1 MHPNSSTTGIP
12 DGEAGS
18 WPLFRTRVLDW
29 LVHETRTERFLDRIL
44 VEMCR
49 RIANSGIPLT
59 RASMHF
65 RLLHPQ
71 WMGARMVWRTGLDE
85 AEIDTFDFG
94 IETTP
99 QYLKSP
105 AHDIYCGTDEIRS
118 KLTDTGSGKQY
129 PLYDDLR
136 KDGLIEYLA
145 WPLEHTFGKRHV
157 VTFATDAKSGFG
169 EEHVSFLKDL
179 VPILSLVTEI
189 RAKNILSRTMLETY
203 VGPHASEQILAG
215 ATRRGSGTTVS
226 AAIMIC
232 DIRDFTALSDLWP
245 RDEVIGLLNTYFDA
259 MCEPIEARG
268 GEILKFMGDGLLA
281 VFPLSNPDACGNLLA
296 AIREGR
302 AAMDAFNSINEERGL
317 PVLRY
322 GVGVHVGDIMYGNIG
337 SRKRL
342 DFTAIG
348 PAVNVASRLES
359 LTKKVK
365 RPVLISG
372 AFAATA
378 GTSAEFEDL
387 GPFPL
392 RGLGQPVDV
401 LALLP

>member
-1 MHPNSSTTGIP
+1 MHSHSPPAGIP
-12 DGEAGS
+12 DGKAGS
-18 WPLFRTRVLDW
+18 WPLFRTEVLDW
-29 LVHETRTERFLDRIL
+29 LMHETRTERYIDRIL

-49 RIANSGIPLT
+49 RIADAGIPVT

-71 WMGARMVWRTGLDE
+71 WMGARMVWRTGLEE

-105 AHDIYCGTDEIRS
+105 AHDIYRGTEEIRS
-118 KLTDTGSGKQY
+118 KLGDPASGKQY

-136 KDGLIEYLA
+136 KEGLTEYLA

-157 VTFATDAKSGFG
+157 VTFATDADGGFG
-169 EEHVSFLKDL
+169 EEQVRYLKDL
-179 VPILSLVTEI
+179 VPVLSLVTEI
-189 RAKNILSRTMLETY
+189 RVKNILSRTFLETY

-245 RDEVIGLLNTYFDA
+245 RDDVIGLLNTYFDA

-281 VFPLSNPDACGNLLA
+281 IFPLSIPNACADLLA
-296 AIREGR
+296 AIRAGR
-302 AAMDAFNSINEERGL
+302 AAMDTFNSMNEEKGL

-337 SRKRL
+337 SRTRL

-365 RPVLISG
+365 RPVLLSG
-372 AFAATA
+372 AFAAMA
-378 GTSAEFEDL
+378 ESSADFEDL
-387 GPFPL
+387 GSFPL
-392 RGLGQPVDV
+392 RGLGQPVEV
-401 LALLP
+401 LALIP